1 MRKSMTAGCCP
12 RLKNW
17 VWALVLV
24 AGIGGALLACGNDS
38 EDRFLRQH
46 ARSLVDPN
54 SDLYRREVS
63 SRVGTAPLSAAVAER
78 RLRQQ
83 LERGVITL
91 NELRSDHARYC
102 E

>member
-1 MRKSMTAGCCP
+1 MRKSTTAVCSP
-12 RLKNW
+12 KLKNL
-17 VWALVLV
+17 VLALVLA
-24 AGIGGALLACGNDS
+24 AGIAGALLACGNDS

-46 ARSLVDPN
+46 AQCMVDPN

-63 SRVGTAPLSAAVAER
+63 NRVGTVPLGEAEAER

-83 LERGVITL
+83 LELGVITL
-91 NELRSDHARYC
+91 DELRSVHARYC

>member
-1 MRKSMTAGCCP
+1 MRKSTTAGCCP
-12 RLKNW
+12 RLKILILA
-17 VWALVLV
+17 VALA
-24 AGIGGALLACGNDS
+24 AGIAAALLACGNDS

-46 ARSLVDPN
+46 ARCLVDPK

-63 SRVGTAPLSAAVAER
+63 SRVGTVPLSAAVAER

-83 LERGVITL
+83 LELGVITL
-91 NELRSDHARYC
+91 DELRSLHVRYC

>member
-1 MRKSMTAGCCP
+1 MTAGCCP

-17 VWALVLV
+17 VWTLVLV
-24 AGIGGALLACGNDS
+24 AGIAGALLACGNDS
-38 EDRFLRQH
+38 EDRLLRQY
-46 ARSLVDPN
+46 ARCLVDPN

-63 SRVGTAPLSAAVAER
+63 SRVGTVPLSAEVAER

-83 LERGVITL
+83 LEQGVVTL

>member
-1 MRKSMTAGCCP
+1 MTTGCGL
-12 RLKNW
+12 RLKSL
-17 VWALVLV
+17 ALALALA
-24 AGIGGALLACGNDS
+24 AGIAGMLLACGNDS

-46 ARSLVDPN
+46 AQCLIDPN

-63 SRVGTAPLSAAVAER
+63 NRVGTIPLSAAVAEQ

-83 LERGVITL
+83 LEMGVITL
-91 NELRSDHARYC
+91 DELRSDHARYC